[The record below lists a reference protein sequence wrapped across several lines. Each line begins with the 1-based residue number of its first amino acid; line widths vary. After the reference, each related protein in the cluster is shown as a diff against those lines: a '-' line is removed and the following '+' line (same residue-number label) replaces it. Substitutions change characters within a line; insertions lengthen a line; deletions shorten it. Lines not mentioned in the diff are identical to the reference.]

1 MTNMTEQTT
10 QDLRVNG
17 VLSRLESIIDI
28 ENAAIGADP
37 RFDLKQSNA
46 LKSRCLYDMTMLFR
60 SISPADL
67 DEQQKILLRT
77 VKSKLDLNHLKVG
90 AHMEAVRGIADM
102 IKETVTASEAD
113 GTYSADQFR
122 AYDLT

>member
-1 MTNMTEQTT
+1 MTKVIEKTS
-10 QDLRVNG
+10 QDLRING
-17 VLSRLESIIDI
+17 VLSRLEAIIDA
-28 ENAAIGADP
+28 ENAAIGSDP

-46 LKSRCLYDMTMLFR
+46 LKSRCLYDMTVLFR
-60 SISPADL
+60 TINPADL
-67 DEQQKILLRT
+67 DEQQKNLLGT
-77 VKSKLDLNHLKVG
+77 VKTKLDLNHLKVR

-122 AYDLT
+122 TYDLA

>member
-1 MTNMTEQTT
+1 MTQVIEQPS
-10 QDLRVNG
+10 QDLRING
-17 VLSRLESIIDI
+17 VLARLEAIIDA
-28 ENAAIGADP
+28 ENAAIGSDP

-46 LKSRCLYDMTMLFR
+46 LKSRCLYDMTVLFR
-60 SISPADL
+60 TINPADL
-67 DEQQKILLRT
+67 DDQQKNLLGT
-77 VKSKLDLNHLKVG
+77 VKAKLDLNHLKVR